1 MAHPV
6 LVARGG
12 ALPRASGLGR
22 AHHDLVDRL
31 TIGMV
36 PGFSFHGVVEHDIEG
51 SAPTRYYRRRR
62 GHPARVLKAA
72 KVAKESGTRLLHISD
87 QEQAHLVPKESPLPV
102 SVTIHDLFHI
112 SPRVVNLPEG
122 SVQVGDVEVGRAR
135 RRDLELLHE
144 GLVRAD
150 LFICIS
156 EATRMEVQ
164 QMFPD
169 KPTAIV
175 PHGTDLEYSDPY
187 EKGRAATLFLGPTA
201 PGDKCNLL
209 FVGSDEPRKRLAFL
223 DMILD
228 GLADDIKQDIHLTR
242 VGTDVRLTDEELIA
256 AYQHCEALL
265 FPSAA
270 EGFGLPVL
278 EAMAAGCPVFASNLP
293 AHNEVA
299 AGDHILSADDV
310 GVWRDAIS
318 ELHSAWKTR
327 GGLARPPNEEALAR
341 AAEFSLE
348 AWSERLSQAWS
359 ELLE

>member
-12 ALPRASGLGR
+12 ALSRTSGLGR

-31 TIGMV
+31 TVGMV
-36 PGFSFHGVVEHDIEG
+36 PGFSLHGVVEHEIEG
-51 SAPTRYYRRRR
+51 GAATRYYRRRR

-72 KVAKESGTRLLHISD
+72 KAARESGTRLLHISD

-112 SPRVVNLPEG
+112 APRVVNFSEG
-122 SVQVGDVEVGRAR
+122 AVQVGDAEVGRAR
-135 RRDLELLHE
+135 RRDLELLME
-144 GLVRAD
+144 GLARAD

-156 EATRMEVQ
+156 DATRTEVQ

-169 KPTAIV
+169 KLTAIV
-175 PHGTDLEYSDPY
+175 PHGTELEYSDPY
-187 EKGRAATLFLGPTA
+187 EKGRAATLFLGPKA

-223 DMILD
+223 DMILE
-228 GLADDIKQDIHLTR
+228 GLADEVREDIHLTR
-242 VGTDVRLTDEELIA
+242 VGADVRLTDEELIA

-278 EAMAAGCPVFASNLP
+278 EAMAAGCPVLASDLP

-299 AGDHILSADDV
+299 AEGRLLPADDADA
-310 GVWRDAIS
+310 WRAAIS
-318 ELHSAWKTR
+318 ELHSTWKTR
-327 GGLARPPNEEALAR
+327 GGLPRPPDEEALAQ
-341 AAEFSLE
+341 AAEFSLATWTE
-348 AWSERLSQAWS
+348 HLADAWS